1 MFKLQSR
8 LYLRFEW
15 YLYESITNKTQV
27 QYHHLYDDKKAFFS
41 IYGNIEKIKPY
52 RSLKLLYFQ
61 ISQMFPSWPRKCNKM
76 SLQKKWL
83 AITAIKYPSVAW
95 TRLPFKVWYYLN
107 WKKTQMSTLSKR
119 IFILSSYKQK
129 VIATIYIFDIH
140 LNRE

>member
-8 LYLRFEW
+8 LYLRFEC

-76 SLQKKWL
+76 SLQKNDWPL
-83 AITAIKYPSVAW
+83 LPSNI
-95 TRLPFKVWYYLN
+95 RQLLGPGYHL
-107 WKKTQMSTLSKR
+107 R
-119 IFILSSYKQK
+119 HG
-129 VIATIYIFDIH
+129 TI
-140 LNRE
+140 